1 MRVGGLR
8 FCVMLCG
15 RGLRTSHMHRPIT
28 TYLDAKIQFFT
39 LTLLFF
45 YKKFLRFAFLN
56 IYSYFCSRIVKQNI
70 M

>member
-28 TYLDAKIQFFT
+28 TYLDAKIQLFS
-39 LTLLFF
+39 LQQLFF
-45 YKKFLRFAFLN
+45 LSKIVSKLHFLKNIPIFA
-56 IYSYFCSRIVKQNI
+56 VA
-70 M
+70 